1 MVYGLCVFGVSRV
14 AVRMSAIRVGGA
26 LGGVCVCVC
35 VLHGLEVCVLEHVFV
50 GFVCVV
56 SLLVVSVLCVSFW
69 RVGWESCVV
78 LSVHGVLGGCC
89 EVLWL

>member
-35 VLHGLEVCVLEHVFV
+35 VCVLHGLEVCA
-50 GFVCVV
+50 
-56 SLLVVSVLCVSFW
+56 
-69 RVGWESCVV
+69 
-78 LSVHGVLGGCC
+78 
-89 EVLWL
+89 

>member
-26 LGGVCVCVC
+26 LGGVCVCVCVCVC

-56 SLLVVSVLCVSFW
+56 SLLVVSVLCVSLAFY
-69 RVGWESCVV
+69 
-78 LSVHGVLGGCC
+78 LGIFSALILLLFVCF
-89 EVLWL
+89 

>member
-1 MVYGLCVFGVSRV
+1 
-14 AVRMSAIRVGGA
+14 
-26 LGGVCVCVC
+26 
-35 VLHGLEVCVLEHVFV
+35 VCVLEHVFV

-78 LSVHGVLGGCC
+78 LSVFPVCFPLLLQPSIFPSIRVSSRV
-89 EVLWL
+89 E